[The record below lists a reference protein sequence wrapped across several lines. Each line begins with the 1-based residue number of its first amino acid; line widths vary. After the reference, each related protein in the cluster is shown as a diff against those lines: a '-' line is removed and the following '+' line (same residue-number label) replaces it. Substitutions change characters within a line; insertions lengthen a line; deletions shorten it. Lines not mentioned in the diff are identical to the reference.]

1 MLINQKKVLEM
12 LLKSV
17 RYSTIALGLCSLS
30 DLSTAAS
37 IFEVGDMNEGMQLLA
52 TAAPS
57 ALPAAHVQI
66 VHEQLE
72 EKQQEHA
79 AAAAAVEY
87 EVVLELRGGGTVGP
101 VKIYNNLDLGT
112 RVSLGLGVSDGSSM
126 ERPQHIDGKNA
137 DFFPKLHGGLTYT
150 TVIRDK
156 KASGKTAELKANWFA
171 EHWVSK
177 MTKDE
182 GDKFFS
188 DEPFMF
194 IAVGTIPAIDFSGR

>member
-17 RYSTIALGLCSLS
+17 RYSAIALGLCSLS
-30 DLSTAAS
+30 GLSMAA
-37 IFEVGDMNEGMQLLA
+37 EVGDMEESMSLLA

-57 ALPAAHVQI
+57 ALPVGREQI

-72 EKQQEHA
+72 EKQQERV
-79 AAAAAVEY
+79 AAVAAIEY
-87 EVVLELRGGGTVGP
+87 EVVLELGGSGTVGP
-101 VKIYNNLDLGT
+101 VKIYNNLDLGAL
-112 RVSLGLGVSDGSSM
+112 VSLGLGVSDGSCMKRS
-126 ERPQHIDGKNA
+126 QHIDGKNA

-156 KASGKTAELKANWFA
+156 RAAGKTAELKANWFA
-171 EHWVSK
+171 ERWVSK
-177 MTKDE
+177 VTSDQS
-182 GDKFFS
+182 DKFFGE
-188 DEPFMF
+188 EPYMF